1 MVPSN
6 WPWRGYT
13 LIAEHTSQLTF
24 GVIKLWR
31 SGSMATKEPTV
42 NANIDESTELSK
54 KRTREA
60 ADRTLMAWIRRSL
73 SFIAFGFG
81 IAAIAQTLEET
92 ALENARILGVSF
104 VAVALFAVVV
114 AMFQY
119 RQELKMIEADDY
131 RHQPSLPLGILSA
144 VALCLIGLFAIV
156 GILID
161 ALSG

>member
-1 MVPSN
+1 
-6 WPWRGYT
+6 
-13 LIAEHTSQLTF
+13 
-24 GVIKLWR
+24 
-31 SGSMATKEPTV
+31 MASKEPTI
-42 NANIDESTELSK
+42 NSNIDETTELSK

-81 IAAIAQTLEET
+81 IAAIAPILEET
-92 ALENARILGVSF
+92 AAEYARILGVSF

-131 RHQPSLPLGILSA
+131 RYQPSLPLGILSV

>member
-1 MVPSN
+1 
-6 WPWRGYT
+6 
-13 LIAEHTSQLTF
+13 
-24 GVIKLWR
+24 
-31 SGSMATKEPTV
+31 MAAKEPTI
-42 NANIDESTELSK
+42 NSNIDESTELSK

-92 ALENARILGVSF
+92 ALENARILGLSF

-131 RHQPSLPLGILSA
+131 RYQPSLPLGILSV

>member
-1 MVPSN
+1 
-6 WPWRGYT
+6 
-13 LIAEHTSQLTF
+13 
-24 GVIKLWR
+24 
-31 SGSMATKEPTV
+31 
-42 NANIDESTELSK
+42 
-54 KRTREA
+54 
-60 ADRTLMAWIRRSL
+60 MAWIRRSL

-131 RHQPSLPLGILSA
+131 RYQPSLPLGILSA
-144 VALCLIGLFAIV
+144 VALCLIGLFAVV
-156 GILID
+156 GIIIG
-161 ALSG
+161 ALVG

>member
-1 MVPSN
+1 
-6 WPWRGYT
+6 
-13 LIAEHTSQLTF
+13 
-24 GVIKLWR
+24 
-31 SGSMATKEPTV
+31 MASKEPTI

-54 KRTREA
+54 NRTREA

-131 RHQPSLPLGILSA
+131 RYQPSLPLGILSV